1 MWISNLQEIGLIICT
16 VRMLNDI
23 TYLRLQK
30 NLDNNTLNHML
41 NDNRIVSNSIQPLK
55 WKLTTGKQPVHF

>member
-16 VRMLNDI
+16 VCMLNDI

-41 NDNRIVSNSIQPLK
+41 NDNRIVSNSI
-55 WKLTTGKQPVHF
+55 

>member
-1 MWISNLQEIGLIICT
+1 LIICT
-16 VRMLNDI
+16 VCMLNDI

-41 NDNRIVSNSIQPLK
+41 NDNRIVSNSI
-55 WKLTTGKQPVHF
+55 